1 MVEARRAVN
10 DGERALEL
18 LDRVLELARGAAIA
32 EIEVEHDGTT
42 VSLLRAPVAAVPS
55 TADVSPQDASP
66 PAAHTVQAP
75 TVGIFSA
82 VREWAVGDAVQRGS
96 ALGAIQSLG
105 HMAEISAPSDGVIAE
120 VLVTGGSPVEYGQAL
135 FVIAPA

>member
-1 MVEARRAVN
+1 MN
-10 DGERALEL
+10 DGERALDL

-42 VSLLRAPVAAVPS
+42 VSLLRAPVAPVTGSEAVS
-55 TADVSPQDASP
+55 SEDTLP

-82 VREWAVGDAVQRGS
+82 VREWAVGDPVQRGA

-105 HMAEISAPSDGVIAE
+105 HMAEITAPSDGVIAE

>member
-1 MVEARRAVN
+1 MT
-10 DGERALEL
+10 DGDRALDL
-18 LDRVLELARGAAIA
+18 LDHLLELARGSAIA

-42 VSLLRAPVAAVPS
+42 VSLLRTPLPAVPAARAVAAEATS
-55 TADVSPQDASP
+55 A

-82 VREWAVGDAVQRGS
+82 VREWAVGDAVQRG
-96 ALGAIQSLG
+96 APLGAVQSLG
-105 HMAEISAPSDGVIAE
+105 HMAEISAPSEGVIAE

-135 FVIAPA
+135 FVIAAA

>member
-1 MVEARRAVN
+1 VN
-10 DGERALEL
+10 DGERALDL
-18 LDRVLELARGAAIA
+18 LDRVLELARGASIA

-42 VSLLRAPVAAVPS
+42 VSLLRAPVATVMAMP
-55 TADVSPQDASP
+55 AASPEDASP
-66 PAAHTVQAP
+66 PPAHTVQAP

-82 VREWAVGDAVQRGS
+82 VREWAVGDPVRRGA

-105 HMAEISAPSDGVIAE
+105 HMAEIAAPSEGVIAE
-120 VLVTGGSPVEYGQAL
+120 VLVSGGSPVEYGQAL